1 LALRVREIFYSI
13 QGESSFAGRPCAF
26 VRLSGCN
33 LRCTWC
39 DTTYAYSGG
48 ERLDLSTV
56 EDRIRAFGCGLVEV
70 TGGEPLLQ
78 DETPLLVKRLLD
90 GGYRVLVETNG
101 TQDIRCLDSRCIR
114 VVDVKCPSSG
124 EEKNNLVSN
133 IGYLENNDEVK
144 FVLADRGDYEY
155 ARAILRGR
163 KELADRLQP
172 PLLSPVHGLLDPA
185 ELARWILADGLDVR
199 MQIQLHKVLWGAE
212 KRGV

>member
-1 LALRVREIFYSI
+1 LALRIREIFYSI
-13 QGESSFAGRPCAF
+13 QGESSFAGRPCVF

-48 ERLDLSTV
+48 EWLDLSAV
-56 EDRIRAFGCGLVEV
+56 EDRVRAFGCGLVEII
-70 TGGEPLLQ
+70 GGEPLLQ

-101 TQDIRCLDSRCIR
+101 TQDIRRLDSRCIR
-114 VVDVKCPSSG
+114 IVDVKCPSSG
-124 EEKNNLVSN
+124 EEKHNLMSN
-133 IGYLENNDEVK
+133 IEYLNSNDEVK

-163 KELADRLQP
+163 EELADRLQP

-185 ELARWILADGLDVR
+185 ELAKGILADGLDVR